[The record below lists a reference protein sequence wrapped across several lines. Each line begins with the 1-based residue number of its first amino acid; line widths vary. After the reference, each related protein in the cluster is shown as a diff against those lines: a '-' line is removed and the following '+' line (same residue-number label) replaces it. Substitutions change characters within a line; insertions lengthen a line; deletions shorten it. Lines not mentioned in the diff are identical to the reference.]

1 MKVKRIIYFKCT
13 HSSSLC
19 SIKITF
25 EHWWIRINCCCI
37 TLSIT
42 ELSVLQLWER
52 IFWWNSLRNEL
63 LLQRDDDVGNTVVKI
78 SLDGNK
84 YDNWL
89 LR

>member
-1 MKVKRIIYFKCT
+1 MIYFKCS

-25 EHWWIRINCCCI
+25 EHWWIRINCCCT

-42 ELSVLQLWER
+42 VLSVLQLWEI
-52 IFWWNSLRNEL
+52 IFWWNSLINKSL
-63 LLQRDDDVGNTVVKI
+63 LERADDDDDDDGNTVVKI
-78 SLDGNK
+78 SLGGNR